1 MALPKIASP
10 TYDLTV
16 PSSKDTLK
24 YRPFL
29 VKEEKLLLLAN
40 ESGEDTEIMGAVKQ
54 IITNCV
60 FEKLNVDD
68 LAIFDLEYIFLRIR
82 AKSVGEVVNLKLLCP
97 DDEETYVDVSVNLD
111 EVAVQFNEEHESTI
125 QLDDSISLI
134 MRYPQFSFAQES
146 TEGSE
151 TEYIFKMIKSCI
163 GTIVDGDTIYE
174 RADFTDKDL
183 DTFLESLTSEHFQ
196 KMQKFFETMPKLQH
210 EVKFKNPNT
219 KKQQKVTLEGM
230 NAFFE

>member
-60 FEKLNVDD
+60 FEKLDVDD
-68 LAIFDLEYIFLRIR
+68 LALFDLEYIFLRIR

-111 EVAVQFNEEHESTI
+111 EVAVQFNEEHESNI

-146 TEGSE
+146 SEGSE

-163 GTIVDGDTIYE
+163 GTIVDGETIYE

-183 DTFLESLTSEHFQ
+183 DTFIESLTSEHFQ
-196 KMQKFFETMPKLQH
+196 RLQKFFETMPRLQH

>member
-40 ESGEDTEIMGAVKQ
+40 ESGEDTQIMGAVKQ
-54 IITNCV
+54 IISNCV
-60 FEKLNVDD
+60 FEKLDVDD
-68 LAIFDLEYIFLRIR
+68 LALFDLEYIFLRIR

-111 EVAVQFNEEHESTI
+111 EVAVQFNEEHENTI
-125 QLDDSISLI
+125 QLDDKISLI

-163 GTIVDGDTIYE
+163 GTIIDGDTIYE

-183 DTFLESLTSEHFQ
+183 DTFIESLTSEHFQ

>member
-1 MALPKIASP
+1 MAL
-10 TYDLTV
+10 
-16 PSSKDTLK
+16 
-24 YRPFL
+24 
-29 VKEEKLLLLAN
+29 
-40 ESGEDTEIMGAVKQ
+40 
-54 IITNCV
+54 
-60 FEKLNVDD
+60 
-68 LAIFDLEYIFLRIR
+68 FDLEYIFLRIR

-111 EVAVQFNEEHESTI
+111 EVAVQFNEEHENTI
-125 QLDDSISLI
+125 QLDDKISLI

-163 GTIVDGDTIYE
+163 GTIIDGDTIYE

-183 DTFLESLTSEHFQ
+183 DTFIESLTSEHFQ

-230 NAFFE
+230 NAFFA

>member
-54 IITNCV
+54 IIGNCV
-60 FEKLNVDD
+60 FDKLEVDD
-68 LAIFDLEYIFLRIR
+68 LALFDLEYIFLRIR

-97 DDEETYVDVSVNLD
+97 DDEETYVDVSINLD
-111 EVAVQFNEEHESTI
+111 DVKVNFNEEHESTI

-196 KMQKFFETMPKLQH
+196 KMQKFFETMPRLQH

>member
-60 FEKLNVDD
+60 FEKLEVDD
-68 LAIFDLEYIFLRIR
+68 LALFDLEYIFLRIR

-174 RADFTDKDL
+174 RADFSDKEL
-183 DTFLESLTSEHFQ
+183 DTFIESLTSEHFQ
-196 KMQKFFETMPKLQH
+196 RLQKFFETMPRLQH

>member
-146 TEGSE
+146 SEGSE

-163 GTIVDGDTIYE
+163 GTIIDGDTIYE

>member
-54 IITNCV
+54 IISNCV
-60 FEKLNVDD
+60 FEKLEVDD

-146 TEGSE
+146 SEGSE

-163 GTIVDGDTIYE
+163 GTIIDGETIYE

>member
-54 IITNCV
+54 IIGNCV
-60 FEKLNVDD
+60 FDKLEVDD
-68 LAIFDLEYIFLRIR
+68 LALFDLEYIFLRIR

-146 TEGSE
+146 SEGSE

-163 GTIVDGDTIYE
+163 GTIVDGETIYE

>member
-40 ESGEDTEIMGAVKQ
+40 ESGEDTQIMGAVKQ
-54 IITNCV
+54 IISNCV
-60 FEKLNVDD
+60 FEKLDVDD
-68 LAIFDLEYIFLRIR
+68 LALFDLEYIFLRIR

-111 EVAVQFNEEHESTI
+111 EVAVQFNEEHENTI
-125 QLDDSISLI
+125 QLDDKISLI

-163 GTIVDGDTIYE
+163 GTIIDGDTIYE

-183 DTFLESLTSEHFQ
+183 DTFIESLTSEHFQ

-230 NAFFE
+230 NAFFA

>member
-54 IITNCV
+54 IINNCV
-60 FEKLNVDD
+60 FEKLEIDD
-68 LAIFDLEYIFLRIR
+68 LELFDLEYIFLRIR

-111 EVAVQFNEEHESTI
+111 DVAVKFHEEHESTI

-196 KMQKFFETMPKLQH
+196 KMQKFFETMPRLQH